1 MASQQQVLAVQQ
13 EINDVRGEISEV
25 KTSLAE
31 EKKAGHKKEADLLW
45 DRLEKLNT
53 QLVSL
58 REKENLLLRAQ
69 QNGGYCSLLLPL
81 ASLVPMCLNRK
92 EFAQPSTK

>member
-13 EINDVRGEISEV
+13 EIKDVRGEISEV

-31 EKKAGHKKEADLLW
+31 EKKAWHKKEVDFLW
-45 DRLEKLNT
+45 GRLEKLDT

-58 REKENLLLRAQ
+58 REKENLYLRAQ
-69 QNGGYCSLLLPL
+69 QGGEH
-81 ASLVPMCLNRK
+81 R
-92 EFAQPSTK
+92 F